1 MPKLFTCSECGYAL
15 LPEAELKPAWSMV
28 WTQARGWHLD
38 PGGIA
43 VPNACADQNECHR
56 RRRDQVA
63 GRLVLASIDKE
74 KEREMKARGWD
85 RL

>member
-28 WTQARGWHLD
+28 WTEGRGWHLD

-43 VPNACADQNECHR
+43 VPHECADQNECHR
-56 RRRDQVA
+56 RRRDEVA
-63 GRLVLASIDKE
+63 GGLALAAIDKRHQ
-74 KEREMKARGWD
+74 REMKARGLD
-85 RL
+85 LL